1 MITERSTAARS
12 LRAVALVITLVS
24 VVSFSALGYSAYSVA
39 SGLLGNLQQGS
50 SSVTV
55 REVQNG
61 SSATLYVNA
70 NVHNSGLFP
79 LRLSESCSSLQK
91 GITCPPASVT
101 VSPGESAQLSF
112 QVRVDNASSLHSG
125 PAGLHVNSTI
135 GAEIVPWASLNV
147 TVDLSQFLN
156 RGTTG

>member
-39 SGLLGNLQQGS
+39 SGLLGSLQQGS

-55 REVQNG
+55 KEVQNG

-70 NVHNSGLFP
+70 TVLNSGLFP
-79 LRLSESCSSLQK
+79 LRLSASCNPAQS
-91 GITCPPASVT
+91 GITCSPASVT
-101 VSPGESAQLSF
+101 VSPGGSGQLRF
-112 QVRVDNASSLHSG
+112 QVRVDNTSSLQG
-125 PAGLHVNSTI
+125 GAVGLHVNSTI

-147 TVDLSQFLN
+147 TLDLSQFLN
-156 RGTTG
+156 RGISG